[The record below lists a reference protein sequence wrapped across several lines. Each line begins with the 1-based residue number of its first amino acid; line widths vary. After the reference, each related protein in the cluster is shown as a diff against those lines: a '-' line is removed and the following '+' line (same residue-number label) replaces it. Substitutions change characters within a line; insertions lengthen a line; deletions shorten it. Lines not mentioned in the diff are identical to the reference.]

1 MAAVQGTS
9 LKTYL
14 LTRLLLVVPMVL
26 ILLTFVFL
34 LMRVAPGDPISAS
47 LGGHVPQ
54 SVIDQITHRLG
65 FDKPL
70 YQQYFEYLWDVL
82 RGNFGTTITDQRPV
96 SDIILTNGA
105 ATLELTFFA
114 MIVAVVVG
122 VVVGLVAGRFR
133 DTSLDVGGRLFG
145 IVIYAMP
152 VFFLGLMAQLFF
164 GSYLGWLPTSG
175 RASPITQATLETHT
189 NLFIVDSIID
199 RNWAA
204 LKDVIL
210 HLILPAV
217 TLGLVT
223 AGVFIRLIRVNVIRT
238 MKDDYIEAA
247 RARGIRERDVVYRH
261 AFKNALVPVITVDRA
276 DARRLL
282 LGGAVLT
289 ETTFNW
295 PGIGHELVLYLEN
308 RDYTAVQGIVIV
320 FGLVV
325 VRRQPGDRLRERV
338 HRPEDPVLMAAPG
351 QTPPRRR
358 SAGGCAARARPRRS
372 ADRRGARL
380 PPGDALHRRGHHGR
394 LRADRDP
401 RAADLALRLRPVP
414 VRTAAASRSLRRR
427 RPTHLMGTT
436 VQSTDVLSRVIW
448 GAQTELKVVVIS
460 LVFAITVG
468 VPLGLLSGYFGGKLD
483 RGLVLVMDAMY
494 AFPYL
499 LLAIVIAFLLSNSL
513 GKGVLTAAIAITA
526 AYVPLY
532 FRVVRNQVIALREE
546 SYVEAARALG
556 AKPFTIIRKYV
567 FHNVVQN
574 VPPIAT
580 LNAADAILVLTAL
593 GFLGYGIQPT
603 DAAEWGYDISRAVSD
618 TASGIWWTGLFP
630 GLAIVLL
637 VTGLTLLGE
646 GLNETMNP
654 VLRRRRIERVTFEQ
668 EPEAPIVEAV
678 EGS

>member
-1 MAAVQGTS
+1 
-9 LKTYL
+9 
-14 LTRLLLVVPMVL
+14 
-26 ILLTFVFL
+26 
-34 LMRVAPGDPISAS
+34 
-47 LGGHVPQ
+47 
-54 SVIDQITHRLG
+54 
-65 FDKPL
+65 
-70 YQQYFEYLWDVL
+70 
-82 RGNFGTTITDQRPV
+82 
-96 SDIILTNGA
+96 
-105 ATLELTFFA
+105 
-114 MIVAVVVG
+114 
-122 VVVGLVAGRFR
+122 
-133 DTSLDVGGRLFG
+133 
-145 IVIYAMP
+145 
-152 VFFLGLMAQLFF
+152 
-164 GSYLGWLPTSG
+164 
-175 RASPITQATLETHT
+175 
-189 NLFIVDSIID
+189 
-199 RNWAA
+199 
-204 LKDVIL
+204 
-210 HLILPAV
+210 
-217 TLGLVT
+217 
-223 AGVFIRLIRVNVIRT
+223 
-238 MKDDYIEAA
+238 
-247 RARGIRERDVVYRH
+247 
-261 AFKNALVPVITVDRA
+261 
-276 DARRLL
+276 
-282 LGGAVLT
+282 
-289 ETTFNW
+289 
-295 PGIGHELVLYLEN
+295 
-308 RDYTAVQGIVIV
+308 
-320 FGLVV
+320 
-325 VRRQPGDRLRERV
+325 
-338 HRPEDPVLMAAPG
+338 
-351 QTPPRRR
+351 
-358 SAGGCAARARPRRS
+358 
-372 ADRRGARL
+372 
-380 PPGDALHRRGHHGR
+380 
-394 LRADRDP
+394 
-401 RAADLALRLRPVP
+401 
-414 VRTAAASRSLRRR
+414 
-427 RPTHLMGTT
+427 MGTT

-460 LVFAITVG
+460 LVFALTVG